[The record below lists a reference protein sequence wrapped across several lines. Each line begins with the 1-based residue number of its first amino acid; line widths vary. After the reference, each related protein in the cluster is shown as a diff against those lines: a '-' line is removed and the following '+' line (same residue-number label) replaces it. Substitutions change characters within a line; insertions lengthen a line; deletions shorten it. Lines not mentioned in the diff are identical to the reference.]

1 MGQCQ
6 RWELHCSVYYSKG
19 AHEYPVLDRRPG
31 SNDLELDFRWFA
43 QSHVRELPLLA
54 RLNSSADDFCYCL
67 RHGLHIRENLRFLNT
82 GMEFSKNL
90 YASVLKAPSRN

>member
-1 MGQCQ
+1 MTGTDTRNLQFFLQ
-6 RWELHCSVYYSKG
+6 DY
-19 AHEYPVLDRRPG
+19 
-31 SNDLELDFRWFA
+31 
-43 QSHVRELPLLA
+43 Q
-54 RLNSSADDFCYCL
+54 CYCL

>member
-1 MGQCQ
+1 M
-6 RWELHCSVYYSKG
+6 
-19 AHEYPVLDRRPG
+19 
-31 SNDLELDFRWFA
+31 NDF
-43 QSHVRELPLLA
+43 P
-54 RLNSSADDFCYCL
+54 YCL